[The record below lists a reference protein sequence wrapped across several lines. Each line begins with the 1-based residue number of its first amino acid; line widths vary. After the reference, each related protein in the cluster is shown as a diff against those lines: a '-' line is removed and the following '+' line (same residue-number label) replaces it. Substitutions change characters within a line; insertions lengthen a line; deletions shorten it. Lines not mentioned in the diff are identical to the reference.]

1 VSTLKELY
9 RVDRREFVLSVIAT
23 LGVVAVGAV
32 QAILVAVLLAVVRFV
47 RLMSRPKV
55 EILGTINNRAGFHS
69 IERHPDA
76 STTAGLL
83 LFRFNAP
90 IVFFNA
96 PYFKR
101 EAIAAAEAAGPG
113 LKWFVIDM
121 IPVPMIDVTGL
132 YAAEEV
138 VSTLASRG
146 VMCATA
152 GRQTEWNTWIQ
163 RSNRKLQDEAVR
175 SFPTLR
181 AAYKSYV
188 LENPRKLERSA

>member
-1 VSTLKELY
+1 
-9 RVDRREFVLSVIAT
+9 
-23 LGVVAVGAV
+23 
-32 QAILVAVLLAVVRFV
+32 
-47 RLMSRPKV
+47 M
-55 EILGTINNRAGFHS
+55 
-69 IERHPDA
+69 
-76 STTAGLL
+76 
-83 LFRFNAP
+83 LFRSNAP

-101 EAIAAAEAAGPG
+101 EAIAAAEAAGPD

-146 VMCATA
+146 VMFATA
-152 GRQTEWNTWIQ
+152 GRQTEWNTWIKQ
-163 RSNRKLQDEAVR
+163 SNRRLQDEAVR

-188 LENPRKLERSA
+188 LENPGKLERSA